1 MGETVPK
8 VLSTVFSLVYTCVSN
23 YLSCFVWL
31 EYSNLLRICIKV
43 LIKVKG
49 CVNDVSLLNWLLHGS
64 FIKHPEN
71 SKIMVNDK
79 SEYNW

>member
-23 YLSCFVWL
+23 YLFCFARL
-31 EYSNLLRICIKV
+31 EYSNLLKICIKV
-43 LIKVKG
+43 LINVKR
-49 CVNDVSLLNWLLHGS
+49 CVNDVSLLNWLLRGS

-71 SKIMVNDK
+71 RKIIVNDK
-79 SEYNW
+79 TEYNW

>member
-23 YLSCFVWL
+23 DLSCFVRL
-31 EYSNLLRICIKV
+31 EYSNLRRICIKV

-49 CVNDVSLLNWLLHGS
+49 CVNDVSLLNWLLRGR

-71 SKIMVNDK
+71 SKIM
-79 SEYNW
+79 

>member
-1 MGETVPK
+1 M
-8 VLSTVFSLVYTCVSN
+8 
-23 YLSCFVWL
+23 
-31 EYSNLLRICIKV
+31 LRICIKV

-49 CVNDVSLLNWLLHGS
+49 CVNDVSLLNWSLRGS

>member
-23 YLSCFVWL
+23 DLSCFVRL

-49 CVNDVSLLNWLLHGS
+49 CVNDVSLLNWLLRGR

-71 SKIMVNDK
+71 SKIM
-79 SEYNW
+79 